1 MPLPTMTQ
9 VHIQTA
15 LSDLSIAY
23 RQDAPAVADQLFKPV
38 SVAKQAD
45 KYFVWNKGDMWRR
58 EASRRRAP
66 GADFPRVGIRLST
79 DNYSCEQIPLE
90 YPIPDEIRANQDAAV
105 DIEQTAAMYLVDQ
118 LNLEKDIAFATDFF
132 AASKGW
138 GVGTVSVAWDTVAT
152 GTPVTNITA
161 AVRDIRRALGAS
173 QQHEIVALGGVK
185 ILSALLSSAQV
196 RERTQYTMAQTQM
209 ALEGSL
215 AGVLGLDR
223 LIISNREYNTA
234 KEGRAASYSPV
245 FDNDLLV
252 VAVPRNPGKNVAA
265 AGYTFEWDEDGRGTM
280 YTEMY
285 REEPK
290 KQDVL
295 RAICYWDMKQ
305 TGADLGIFFENA
317 VS

>member
-1 MPLPTMTQ
+1 MPLPTIQM
-9 VHIQTA
+9 VHIQSA

-23 RQDAPAVADQLFKPV
+23 RQDAPSIADQIFKPV
-38 SVAKQAD
+38 PVGKQAD

-58 EASRRRAP
+58 EATRRRAP

-118 LNLEKDIAFATDFF
+118 LNLEKDITFATDFF
-132 AASKGW
+132 ATSKGW
-138 GVGTVSVAWDTVAT
+138 GVGTVTVAWDTVAT
-152 GTPVTNITA
+152 GTPVTNISA
-161 AVRDIRRALGAS
+161 AARDIRRALGAS
-173 QQHEIVALGGVK
+173 QQHDIVGVGGVK
-185 ILSALLSSAQV
+185 ILNAFLISDQV
-196 RERTQYTMAQTQM
+196 RDRTKYVQAQTQG
-209 ALEGSL
+209 ALEASL

-223 LIISNREYNTA
+223 LVISNREYNTA
-234 KEGRAASYSPV
+234 KEGRTASYSPV
-245 FDNDLLV
+245 FDNDFLV

-305 TGADLGIFFENA
+305 TGADLGIFFENP
-317 VS
+317 VT